1 MKKHHII
8 LIAITVIIG
17 AQANARELSIQQ
29 RLANVEK
36 QLQQQSDGRTN
47 TADVV
52 VQNQQ
57 LQQQVAELKGVIE
70 EQNYQIE
77 KLKEKQKLL
86 YIDIDSRLAELEAGT
101 TTNTNVTQNVTD
113 TAVATS
119 DTNQGSASSAENT
132 SQGDT
137 DVNTID
143 ADNSQ
148 QQPVL
153 STFQDDYDIAFAHLR
168 GGRFLE
174 SARAFEDFIQKYP
187 NNELTDNAYYW
198 LGESYYVKRQYPQAL
213 AAFQALTQK
222 FPNSSKAPDSWL
234 KIGYS
239 YYEMDDLIK
248 ADEGLNKV
256 IDTYPNT
263 DVAKLAKGR
272 LRQLQRDN

>member
-1 MKKHHII
+1 MNKYHMIVMALIVIFSTHI
-8 LIAITVIIG
+8 
-17 AQANARELSIQQ
+17 NARELSIQQ
-29 RLANVEK
+29 RLAKVEK
-36 QLQQQSDGRTN
+36 LLEQQSGSRTN

-52 VQNQQ
+52 IQNQK
-57 LQQQVAELKGVIE
+57 LQQQVAELKGIIE

-86 YIDIDSRLAELEAGT
+86 YIDMDSRLAELESGKV
-101 TTNTNVTQNVTD
+101 NS
-113 TAVATS
+113 TAPPQGVNVATES
-119 DTNQGSASSAENT
+119 DAIGSDIDSSEGQMVENN
-132 SQGDT
+132 SMNE
-137 DVNTID
+137 VV
-143 ADNSQ
+143 DNNSMQ
-148 QQPVL
+148 QEPVL

-213 AAFQALTQK
+213 SAFMMLTDK
-222 FPNSSKAPDSWL
+222 FPDSAKAADSWL

-239 YYEMDDLIK
+239 YYEMDDFIK
-248 ADEGLNKV
+248 ADETLKKV
-256 IDTYPNT
+256 INNYPNT
-263 DVAKLAKGR
+263 NIARLAKNR